1 MATTVSGVMPVL
13 ATPFTEDENLDLES
27 LRGLVAH
34 VVGSGADCVVAFGL
48 ASELY
53 KLDDRD
59 RAEVLEAI
67 VDSVG
72 GQVPVIAGVE
82 HSGTRAAVRRAEEA
96 AAAGA
101 TAVMAYPPTFVKPS
115 AVDVDYYFRALASA
129 GLPVII
135 QDAPAWT
142 GVDLPVDQLAR
153 ISAAEAGVMAVKL
166 ELPPIGVKAAALSD
180 AGLAVITGFGGV
192 HLAED
197 LECQPLG
204 IMPGCATP
212 ELFVRIWEEHQAGRS
227 EVAAAMAM
235 KAQPYLVAQLTAL
248 DVFIEATKRLL
259 VEGGVISTATVRR
272 PHQPIPDSRWEWMRE
287 LHRMCGLDAFLPGHQ
302 Q

>member
-1 MATTVSGVMPVL
+1 MVMTVSGVMPVL
-13 ATPFTEDENLDLES
+13 ATPFTQDEDLDLAS
-27 LRGLVAH
+27 LRALVAH
-34 VVGSGADCVVAFGL
+34 VIGSGADAVVAFGL

-59 RAEVLEAI
+59 RAEVLELI
-67 VDSVG
+67 IDSAG
-72 GQVPVIAGVE
+72 GRVPVIAGVE
-82 HSGTRAAVRRAEEA
+82 HSGTRAAVRRAQQA

-101 TAVMAYPPTFVKPS
+101 SAVMAYPPTFVKPS
-115 AVDVDYYFRALASA
+115 AVDVEHYFRALASA
-129 GLPVII
+129 GLPVIV
-135 QDAPAWT
+135 QDAPSWT
-142 GVDLPVDQLAR
+142 GVDLPVDLLAR
-153 ISAAEAGVMAVKL
+153 ISAAEAGVTAVKL
-166 ELPPIGVKAAALSD
+166 ELPPIGAKAAALRD

-212 ELFVRIWEEHQAGRS
+212 ELFVRIWREHQAGRRDL
-227 EVAAAMAM
+227 ATAMALR
-235 KAQPYLVAQLTAL
+235 AQPYLVAQLTSL

-259 VEGGVISTATVRR
+259 VEGGVISTAAVRR

-287 LHRMCGLDAFLPGHQ
+287 LHATCGLDAFLPGHQ
-302 Q
+302 R